1 MFQIIMLLIML
12 TMFTLLQTTLVTSS
26 ETIASLLIQRMRLNK
41 VVLFVRHMPAKN
53 AEAIELN
60 VEIRIV
66 FRSSN

>member
-53 AEAIELN
+53 TEAIELN
-60 VEIRIV
+60 VEI
-66 FRSSN
+66 